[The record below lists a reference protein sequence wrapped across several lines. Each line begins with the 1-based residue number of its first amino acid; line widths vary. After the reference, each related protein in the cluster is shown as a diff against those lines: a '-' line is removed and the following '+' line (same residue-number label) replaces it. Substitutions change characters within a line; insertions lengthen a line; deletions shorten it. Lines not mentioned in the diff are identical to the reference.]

1 MLANS
6 TSRSGSERWH
16 VSLDGDDIAESL
28 KAADEAVFEA
38 DSLPLVEVQGAEVL
52 EWLPAAEDVVDD
64 DENRVA
70 NGKSGFLESDA
81 WDQAVQLGCKVGLS
95 PTGRVAGF
103 DQSDPQP
110 GAPLSGAATFPLA
123 GALAIPRAHPGP
135 TGQMTRRRKAAH
147 VKADLRQQDLGG
159 PAADPRNRIQ
169 QGDQRRKRAH
179 SLPDLLAGSPD
190 PGVQVIDVC

>member
-1 MLANS
+1 QRDPIFHGSWCRVTAWTILRPQRLCHSEAAAEESPGGLAFREILRRAALKIPMLANS

-38 DSLPLVEVQGAEVL
+38 DSVPLVEVQGAEVL

-95 PTGRVAGF
+95 PTGRV
-103 DQSDPQP
+103 
-110 GAPLSGAATFPLA
+110 
-123 GALAIPRAHPGP
+123 
-135 TGQMTRRRKAAH
+135 
-147 VKADLRQQDLGG
+147 
-159 PAADPRNRIQ
+159 
-169 QGDQRRKRAH
+169 
-179 SLPDLLAGSPD
+179 
-190 PGVQVIDVC
+190 